1 MYYCKSRFYVP
12 KWRRWLNSDS
22 INYLEPQN
30 ITCLNLFAYCNNNP
44 VMYVDPTG
52 DFAISILALLIGAGV
67 GALIG
72 AGSSVISQGITNGWS
87 NINGWQVLLDGTIGA
102 INGLLSTSGIGKV
115 GAALL
120 SGGLGFAGSVGGDLI
135 SNNGDWSTINWGK
148 AAIMGGVN
156 LVLGYAFGAGSRNT
170 TELSKSLLKNGDV
183 NKAFGVLYNATNNY
197 LAGNISKRG
206 FAGIFNLYGKQFI
219 NAVTKA
225 MPGTIARL
233 TAKSLKNLVI
243 STVASTGI
251 STGLYYLF

>member
-1 MYYCKSRFYVP
+1 M
-12 KWRRWLNSDS
+12 D
-22 INYLEPQN
+22 QN
-30 ITCLNLFAYCNNNP
+30 GKLGLKYSYDAYGN
-44 VMYVDPTG
+44 
-52 DFAISILALLIGAGV
+52 
-67 GALIG
+67 
-72 AGSSVISQGITNGWS
+72 
-87 NINGWQVLLDGTIGA
+87 
-102 INGLLSTSGIGKV
+102 
-115 GAALL
+115 
-120 SGGLGFAGSVGGDLI
+120 
-135 SNNGDWSTINWGK
+135 WSTINWWK

-233 TAKSLKNLVI
+233 TATSLKNLVI
-243 STVASTGI
+243 STVASTAI
-251 STGLYYLF
+251 SMRFF